1 VSLTLQFS
9 VQGLLSRWSLGTF
22 LGGSKHR
29 VELPKRQFKIR
40 ITFAIS
46 TVQEALRE
54 RFGVYVRGMDAL
66 AERIRAQARPRDED
80 FVRENDLLP
89 ICVEEFGSQRALLEK
104 VLGAVYLA
112 GDINGDGSL
121 EFDEF
126 ASVVTHL
133 SPTVDDR
140 FLQKVFEA
148 AHDYT
153 KPHRISFARFLDVI
167 LLERVLSPAAPS
179 AATSGIVRAKNAAAA
194 AAASTG
200 GPGATASSGISQG
213 PKVVQ
218 QDEQEE
224 AYQFELLRETWTHDR
239 EAVTQVLQTSITHA
253 PTAKSL
259 TFRAAFL
266 DELLERRVDAKTAWL
281 CHRQIMREIARYQH
295 LDADQIAGLRRKEQ
309 QFKKTV
315 RAIRNVQRLS
325 ALFTVSPASRESA
338 GDEAVVSEAVV
349 VETTEP
355 SSTPPSYA
363 AAVRL
368 SLDGHAT
375 GTPNVADVMALENE
389 LRETFLERADEG
401 AIEDYMTAM
410 QHLRRVTI
418 KQQSL
423 QLQLEEQSLLR
434 PEEAVPEGNE
444 DSETDDDESK
454 EEEAEYD
461 GEEVV
466 GAL

>member
-1 VSLTLQFS
+1 
-9 VQGLLSRWSLGTF
+9 
-22 LGGSKHR
+22 
-29 VELPKRQFKIR
+29 
-40 ITFAIS
+40 
-46 TVQEALRE
+46 
-54 RFGVYVRGMDAL
+54 MDAL
-66 AERIRAQARPRDED
+66 AERIRAKARPRDEE
-80 FVRENDLLP
+80 FIRESDLLTL
-89 ICVEEFGSQRALLEK
+89 CVEEFGSQRALLEK

-112 GDINGDGSL
+112 GDINSDGSL

-148 AHDYT
+148 AHDFT

-167 LLERVLSPAAPS
+167 LLERVLSPAPLS
-179 AATSGIVRAKNAAAA
+179 AAASGIARAKNAAAA
-194 AAASTG
+194 AANSAAG
-200 GPGATASSGISQG
+200 GATAAASSQPSNTVL
-213 PKVVQ
+213 KAVL

-224 AYQFELLRETWTHDR
+224 AYQFELLRETWAHDR

-259 TFRAAFL
+259 TFRVAFL
-266 DELLERRVDAKTAWL
+266 DQLLDRRVDAKTAWL

-315 RAIRNVQRLS
+315 RAIRNAQRLS
-325 ALFTVSPASRESA
+325 ALFTVAPIARESSGEEA
-338 GDEAVVSEAVV
+338 ETQEAAVVD
-349 VETTEP
+349 TPEP
-355 SSTPPSYA
+355 PAPPPSYTA
-363 AAVRL
+363 TVRL
-368 SLDGHAT
+368 SLDGQAT
-375 GTPNVADVMALENE
+375 GMPNVADVAALENE

-401 AIEDYMTAM
+401 AIDDYMAAM

-423 QLQLEEQSLLR
+423 QLQFESREDLMRVEES
-434 PEEAVPEGNE
+434 VPEGVE
-444 DSETDDDESK
+444 ESESDDDDDSK
-454 EEEAEYD
+454 EDEAEYD

-466 GAL
+466 GPV